1 MVVVLDRHV
10 AHYALL
16 IAKVHLTTLLLV
28 VVLDV
33 LLLAQVVAQ
42 PDVAPLV
49 KILQK
54 QLHVQIAVV
63 IVLERVVIHA
73 IQDVEELV
81 IGHVE
86 VAVIPVVKVIAQ
98 RDVLA
103 IQKEVVPQE
112 LVLEHAAIT
121 VKELVK
127 HFAIAHAL
135 IWE

>member
-1 MVVVLDRHV
+1 MVVVLGRHV
-10 AHYALL
+10 VHYALL

-49 KILQK
+49 KILRK

-98 RDVLA
+98 RGVLA
-103 IQKEVVPQE
+103 IQKEVVP
-112 LVLEHAAIT
+112 
-121 VKELVK
+121 
-127 HFAIAHAL
+127 
-135 IWE
+135 